1 MSPPRCNPVYPL
13 TFHIM
18 QQNWIKLKII
28 LSNYLTILH
37 SFVQISPCFR
47 VMLINF
53 DRHIFP
59 LVFPMENFRTRSEK
73 SNNITVIHVYWHYMN
88 KTKIPRTVWFYKP
101 SPFP

>member
-13 TFHIM
+13 TFNIM

-53 DRHIFP
+53 DRHIIP
-59 LVFPMENFRTRSEK
+59 LVFQ
-73 SNNITVIHVYWHYMN
+73 I
-88 KTKIPRTVWFYKP
+88 
-101 SPFP
+101 